1 MTEALSVRNLVKYQ
15 HYKTRNPPW
24 VKLHRNFWTDY
35 KIQQLSGVEKLL
47 FLGCLTLAAESENQI
62 PNDTAYLSKRLGFP
76 VTKAMVDHLLSLTL
90 LCLFSS
96 LLSSEYGLAS
106 KVLAPCKQV
115 ASRVLADKTSKGLS
129 SIGSE
134 VGKIA
139 DKHFP
144 PIT

>member
-1 MTEALSVRNLVKYQ
+1 MTEALSVKNLVKYQ

-47 FLGCLTLAAESENQI
+47 FLGCLTIAAETENQI
-62 PNDTAYLSKRLGFP
+62 PSDPVYLSNRLGFK
-76 VTKAMVDHLLSLTL
+76 VTKSMVDHLLSLTL

-96 LLSSEYGLAS
+96 LLSSEYGIASKTLAS
-106 KVLAPCKQV
+106 RKQV
-115 ASRVLADKTSKGLS
+115 ASTMLADRESKGLTS
-129 SIGSE
+129 LGLEIH
-134 VGKIA
+134 KIA

-144 PIT
+144 PK